1 MSRTKS
7 KKSNKKS
14 TANAVEAVA
23 RKNSL
28 TRRRL
33 GLEVGDRVRITDI
46 SPDLKDAS
54 YDLKDAEHREMRTAE
69 IFRFCLGRAFTVYGF
84 DRYGYVEL
92 DVSRSPA
99 VRKKFGL
106 NTIWMEPEFL
116 KRVQE
121 ARKKELSCERRVKG
135 S

>member
-1 MSRTKS
+1 MSTKKS

-14 TANAVEAVA
+14 AVNAAKAVA
-23 RKNSL
+23 RKNRR

-46 SPDLKDAS
+46 SPDLKDRD

-69 IFRFCLGRAFTVYGF
+69 LFRFCLGRVFTICDFG
-84 DRYGYVEL
+84 RYEHVEL
-92 DVSRSPA
+92 EVSRSPA
-99 VRKKFGL
+99 VRKRFGI

-116 KRVQE
+116 K
-121 ARKKELSCERRVKG
+121 
-135 S
+135 